1 MTRCSRAVFDVFLV
15 GMWLASG
22 YGCGGGDCPGAACVD
37 QASFTALVPPIG
49 NSTWT
54 LTACQNAECA
64 SVSMTAADANK
75 AANGLTIGY
84 SQAAG
89 GWQLTVRKLATA
101 PKDGDVWSLKISD
114 ETSAVVFDKQ
124 QAVTYETT
132 GDHCQSCKTATV
144 NL

>member
-1 MTRCSRAVFDVFLV
+1 M
-15 GMWLASG
+15 
-22 YGCGGGDCPGAACVD
+22 
-37 QASFTALVPPIG
+37 PPIG

-64 SVSMTAADANK
+64 SASITAADANK

-84 SQAAG
+84 SQVAG

-114 ETSAVVFDKQ
+114 ETSAVLFDKQ
-124 QAVTYETT
+124 QAVSYETR
-132 GDHCQSCKTATV
+132 GDHCQSCKTATA